1 MRRLAVASQAKP
13 SLKMNDLQ
21 RLRDQPV
28 EDVSWSCSAFRL
40 RRIGR
45 ESLETREQGNRHPG
59 KSCEKNRLAQ
69 MSSWST

>member
-1 MRRLAVASQAKP
+1 MI
-13 SLKMNDLQ
+13 DLQ

-69 MSSWST
+69 MSSYRVLTWST